1 MFVYQRLNLIA
12 KLTLPILLVAVII
25 IVMLVRTLAA
35 FDDISGIITEIGS
48 FTEPRVEQNLRALA
62 AVQSARDDAK
72 NTILLTDPSAKKA
85 AEAAYQADIS
95 SALAAA
101 DRLIGL
107 SPEAARRAIN
117 EKLKE
122 RIGAYGGAL
131 RQVTEAALRGDNVAA
146 TKAVT
151 DVVPLRNEVVSLIE
165 SRVTANTE
173 ELHAA
178 MDGATETTRAA
189 KASLIAAA
197 LAGTSVAILALLAT
211 ALFSVVRPLK
221 RMTSTLSKLAQGDA
235 KEGVPEVA
243 DKAEIGSI
251 RAAIVSLRETAR
263 QSFAQSR
270 MLDDMPAN
278 IIVADPST
286 GVITYANK
294 AALSLIKSLEQSL
307 PIKAEQ
313 LIGTNIDR
321 FHRNPAHQRSI
332 LSDPSRLPWTTKIQI
347 GPEWA
352 DLQVSAIQDSEGNYI
367 AALLNW
373 FVATSKVNAASE
385 FEASFISAVEH
396 LSTASRNIND
406 TAEILA
412 ETAVQTQARSQAVAA
427 AAEQAT
433 ASVQTVASAAEQ
445 LSASIGEIGR
455 QVVRASDISRTAV
468 EEAQRT
474 NQTIDG
480 LSQGAMRIGDV
491 VRLISEI
498 ASQTN
503 LLALNATIEAARA
516 GEAGKGFAVVAAEV
530 KHLANQ
536 TAKATDEIT
545 QQITG
550 IQDSTEDSVQALR
563 RINDTIEQ
571 MASINTSIASAIEQ
585 QSAATAE
592 IARNV
597 QEAATGTQDVSSNI
611 LEVTQAATETG
622 GASRKLMDE
631 SIVLS
636 QESTQLRARVDNFIV
651 SMRAL

>member
-1 MFVYQRLNLIA
+1 MIVYQRLNLVK
-12 KLTLPILLVAVII
+12 KLTLPILLVV
-25 IVMLVRTLAA
+25 VMLASIVIRTMVT
-35 FDDISGIITEIGS
+35 FDDIDGTITQIGS
-48 FTEPRVEQNLRALA
+48 LTEPRVELNLRVLSAVRA
-62 AVQSARDDAK
+62 ARGDAE
-72 NTILLTDPSAKKA
+72 NAIIEADPNAKRA
-85 AEAAYQADIS
+85 AEAAFKADIS
-95 SALAAA
+95 EAQAAA
-101 DRLIGL
+101 DRLMAI
-107 SPEAARRAIN
+107 SQSAERREVNGKI
-117 EKLKE
+117 KSL
-122 RIGAYGGAL
+122 ISAYDSAL
-131 RQVTEAALRGDNVAA
+131 QGVIQATLRGDNNTAI
-146 TKAVT
+146 KAV
-151 DVVPLRNEVVSLIE
+151 DEAASLRKEAVSLIE
-165 SRVTANTE
+165 MRVEANDQEMKASMQEASKKIKTSR
-173 ELHAA
+173 
-178 MDGATETTRAA
+178 
-189 KASLIAAA
+189 ASLISIALVGTVAA
-197 LAGTSVAILALLAT
+197 VVALLAT
-211 ALFSVVRPLK
+211 AILSVARPLR
-221 RMTSTLSKLAQGDA
+221 RMTDA
-235 KEGVPEVA
+235 LVKIARGEARDEVPEVA

-263 QSFAQSR
+263 QSFERSR
-270 MLDDMPAN
+270 ILDVMPAN

-294 AALSLIKSLEQSL
+294 AAHALIKKLEHLL
-307 PIKAEQ
+307 PIKADE
-313 LIGTNIDR
+313 LVGTNMDR

-332 LSDPSRLPWTTKIQI
+332 IADPSRLPWTTKIQI

-352 DLQVSAIQDSEGNYI
+352 DLQVAAIHDAEGQYVS
-367 AALLNW
+367 ALLTW
-373 FVATSKVNAASE
+373 FVATGKVNAASE
-385 FEASFISAVEH
+385 FETSFISAVEH
-396 LSTASRNIND
+396 LKDASRNISD
-406 TAEILA
+406 TAETLA

-455 QVVRASDISRTAV
+455 QVVRASDISQTAV

-474 NQTIDG
+474 NRTIDG

-550 IQDSTEDSVQALR
+550 IQGSTEESVQALR

-571 MASINTSIASAIEQ
+571 MASINTSIAWAIEQ

-597 QEAATGTQDVSSNI
+597 QEAASGTQDVSSNI
-611 LEVTQAATETG
+611 LQVTQAATETG
-622 GASRKLMDE
+622 GASQKLMNE
-631 SIVLS
+631 SAMLS
-636 QESTQLRARVDNFIV
+636 QQSVQLRTRVDNFIV

>member
-1 MFVYQRLNLIA
+1 MVVYQRLTLVA
-12 KLTLPILLVAVII
+12 KLTLPILLVVAMIAAIVIR
-25 IVMLVRTLAA
+25 MMAT
-35 FDDISGIITEIGS
+35 FDDIDSTITRIGS
-48 FTEPRVEQNLRALA
+48 LTEPRVELNLRVLSAIRA
-62 AVQSARDDAK
+62 ARGDAE
-72 NTILLTDPSAKKA
+72 NAIIEADAGAKRT
-85 AEAAYQADIS
+85 AEAAVKADIS
-95 SALAAA
+95 EAQAAV
-101 DRLIGL
+101 DRLMAM
-107 SPEAARRAIN
+107 SESAERREANGKIKSLISAYDNALQGVIEATIRGDNNTAI
-117 EKLKE
+117 KAVD
-122 RIGAYGGAL
+122 GA
-131 RQVTEAALRGDNVAA
+131 AALRKEA
-146 TKAVT
+146 
-151 DVVPLRNEVVSLIE
+151 VSLVE
-165 SRVTANTE
+165 TRVEANDREMTASMAE
-173 ELHAA
+173 AA
-178 MDGATETTRAA
+178 EKIKTS
-189 KASLIAAA
+189 KASLIATALGGAVAA
-197 LAGTSVAILALLAT
+197 VVALLAT
-211 ALFSVVRPLK
+211 AILSVARPLK
-221 RMTSTLSKLAQGDA
+221 RMTAALVKLAQGDA
-235 KEGVPEVA
+235 RDEVPEVA

-251 RAAIVSLRETAR
+251 RAAVVSLRETAR
-263 QSFAQSR
+263 QSFARSR
-270 MLDDMPAN
+270 ILDVMPAN

-294 AALSLIKSLEQSL
+294 AAYALIERLEHLL
-307 PIKAEQ
+307 PIKADQ
-313 LIGTNIDR
+313 LVGTSMDR
-321 FHRNPAHQRSI
+321 FHRDPSHQRAI
-332 LSDPSRLPWTTKIQI
+332 LADPSRLPWTTKIQI

-352 DLQVSAIQDSEGNYI
+352 DLQVAAIHDAQGNYVS
-367 AALLNW
+367 ALLTW
-373 FVATSKVNAASE
+373 FVATGKVNAASE
-385 FEASFISAVEH
+385 FETSFISAVEH
-396 LSTASRNIND
+396 LKDASRNINE

-474 NQTIDG
+474 NRTIDS
-480 LSQGAMRIGDV
+480 LSQGATRIGDV

-550 IQDSTEDSVQALR
+550 IQGSTEESVQALR

-597 QEAATGTQDVSSNI
+597 QEAASGAQDVSSNI
-611 LEVTQAATETG
+611 LQVTQAASETG
-622 GASRKLMDE
+622 DASQKLMNE
-631 SIVLS
+631 STMLS
-636 QESTQLRARVDNFIV
+636 QQGVQLRTRVDNFIV